1 MCSSDLAAKAPAAED
16 DDGAKKTKHLYTVRR
31 GDTLFTVAQRY
42 DVSMK
47 DVMRWNDLKQGEP
60 IKIDQKLVIYK

>member
-1 MCSSDLAAKAPAAED
+1 M
-16 DDGAKKTKHLYTVRR
+16 RR

-47 DVMRWNDLKQGEP
+47 DIMRWNDLKQGEA